1 MAVAGARACIDFMI
15 SPIMKK
21 LLADPTRCLGVDMVS
36 ELHELE
42 INIMPQFALLTEAA
56 NKGPHRAMLEK
67 WTWQLQEAFYK
78 AEDLLDEHEYNILKR
93 EAENRKDSSLEHTS
107 SSNAIMKHIHTVSSR
122 LSNLR
127 PKNKKLLDQLKELKL
142 ILAKAKDF
150 RDLLCLTDVVSAV
163 PTAVIRVATSIPPPK
178 VIGRDKDRDDIIDLL
193 TKPIAIESDTSSV
206 IETLPSNAA
215 LLGNCSSLRL
225 ENVPNLKALPSL
237 PASLEELAIEKCML
251 LIFISSD
258 ELKQHDQREDSM
270 MAYNLNSRLSVM
282 WEADS
287 ESEIKEMYSVGH
299 IKHTPDL
306 WGKMEKKRRNKQLQS
321 HPCFILPERSG

>member
-193 TKPIAIESDTSSV
+193 TKPIAIESDTSRYS
-206 IETLPSNAA
+206 
-215 LLGNCSSLRL
+215 G
-225 ENVPNLKALPSL
+225 
-237 PASLEELAIEKCML
+237 LAIVGLGGMGKSTLVQYVYNDKRVKEHFEVRMCVCISRKLDVSGHTRLIIESAKGGKC
-251 LIFISSD
+251 
-258 ELKQHDQREDSM
+258 
-270 MAYNLNSRLSVM
+270 
-282 WEADS
+282 
-287 ESEIKEMYSVGH
+287 
-299 IKHTPDL
+299 PL
-306 WGKMEKKRRNKQLQS
+306 WK
-321 HPCFILPERSG
+321 I